1 MIAATRSMVE
11 CSASESTPRL
21 PVDAARKV
29 FSDNRIMA
37 EPTEPSA
44 AICFT
49 DVVLEV
55 EISVPR

>member
-1 MIAATRSMVE
+1 
-11 CSASESTPRL
+11 
-21 PVDAARKV
+21 
-29 FSDNRIMA
+29 MA

-55 EISVPR
+55 KISVPR